1 MNRPDCQPAEE
12 KVVILA
18 FDTETTGLPNFRQ
31 PSDDVDQPHLVQLAM
46 ILLDDDGEEVSQ
58 FDMIIKPEGW
68 VISPEATAIHGISH
82 QKAMR
87 VGISEK
93 VAARLFANLM
103 YGLGAPVTALAHNAP
118 FDLRIMRIAMLRAG
132 FTKEWLDQREPMS
145 FCTMRAATPI
155 LNLPPTPKM
164 VAAGFN
170 KPKSANLGE
179 CVQHFFSEALDG
191 AHNALVDV
199 RACVRVYR
207 HITTLP
213 QAQGDEEEAV

>member
-1 MNRPDCQPAEE
+1 ML
-12 KVVILA
+12 LA
-18 FDTETTGLPNFRQ
+18 LDTETTGLPDFRS
-31 PSDDVDQPHLVQLAM
+31 PSNAPHQPHLVQLAM
-46 ILLDDDGEEVSQ
+46 ILIDDDDAEAACV
-58 FDMIIKPEGW
+58 DLIIKPEGW

-82 QKAMR
+82 EKAMR
-87 VGISEK
+87 VGVSEK
-93 VAARLFANLM
+93 VAARIYANLM

-132 FTKEWLDQREPMS
+132 LTKEWLDAREVAS

-155 LNLPPTPKM
+155 INLPPTPKM
-164 VAAGFN
+164 IAAGFN

-179 CVQHFFSEALDG
+179 CIRHFFDEALDG

-199 RACVRVYR
+199 RACVRVY
-207 HITTLP
+207 HHLMTLS